1 MRPRTS
7 APKTSRPASERR
19 VAARFSG
26 LLFDIAKVLR
36 RRQASG
42 VVVCSGGG
50 IGIQSVGERE
60 LDARSVLG
68 LHGDD
73 GDLAL
78 LAGLVVQAKAPYGV
92 GQSPVG
98 GSHLPSRPPG
108 AHDLDHE
115 LAADRSGWGDGGRV
129 ERLSLAMARAS
140 ISRTRSRVRLKCRL
154 TSSSVHDSSPR
165 TSSSGSS

>member
-1 MRPRTS
+1 M
-7 APKTSRPASERR
+7 
-19 VAARFSG
+19 
-26 LLFDIAKVLR
+26 
-36 RRQASG
+36 
-42 VVVCSGGG
+42 
-50 IGIQSVGERE
+50 GERE

-115 LAADRSGWGDGGRV
+115 PAADPFGLGRRCQGWRQG
-129 ERLSLAMARAS
+129 
-140 ISRTRSRVRLKCRL
+140 
-154 TSSSVHDSSPR
+154 
-165 TSSSGSS
+165 